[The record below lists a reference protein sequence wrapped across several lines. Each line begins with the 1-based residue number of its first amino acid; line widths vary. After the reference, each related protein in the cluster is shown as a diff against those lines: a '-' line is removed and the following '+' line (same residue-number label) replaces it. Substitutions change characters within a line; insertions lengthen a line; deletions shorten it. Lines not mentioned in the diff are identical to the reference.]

1 MRWRIHPSP
10 AQAELPLSHQERRRA
25 SLRVHTRVSGW
36 CSPSEH
42 ACVPVGMPHG
52 LGSQAGSALCLQ
64 ARATAGTAGPREGVR
79 GTPDHRVHGT
89 GAPRL
94 DDKHPL
100 QVRLGGITRQVTPA
114 AAGGEW
120 RPGRRSLGQTCA
132 PGRDPRRQRE
142 VSGKPSADLSDRNH
156 LWPVWLGGWRVQ
168 LSLGGGG
175 SVSWGRQWAASR
187 PVPSRQST
195 GRALKTQG
203 RVARWPGF
211 GPLARGPAN
220 TQPRPRGQERHVG
233 THTCHSFR
241 HDVGV

>member
-1 MRWRIHPSP
+1 M
-10 AQAELPLSHQERRRA
+10 
-25 SLRVHTRVSGW
+25 
-36 CSPSEH
+36 SPSECH
-42 ACVPVGMPHG
+42 TGSGARQGLHCVCKREQQRVPQGRERGCV
-52 LGSQAGSALCLQ
+52 
-64 ARATAGTAGPREGVR
+64 GPRIIAC
-79 GTPDHRVHGT
+79 T
-89 GAPRL
+89 GQEPPGQTTSTLCRSVL
-94 DDKHPL
+94 
-100 QVRLGGITRQVTPA
+100 RGITRPVTPA

-156 LWPVWLGGWRVQ
+156 LWPVWLGGWCVQ

-175 SVSWGRQWAASR
+175 YVSWGRKWAASR
-187 PVPSRQST
+187 PVPARQST

-203 RVARWPGF
+203 RVARRPGF